1 MRERENES
9 ERVRECGVRV
19 DVCGCGRMWV
29 WVWVWVWVFVY
40 TYSAHLGI
48 EKACSKVVGDRH
60 DEALYLRALRARGR
74 LACLLHLQFDV

>member
-1 MRERENES
+1 MS
-9 ERVRECGVRV
+9 ECVSVVCVWMCVGV
-19 DVCGCGRMWV
+19 DGCGCGCGCG
-29 WVWVWVWVFVY
+29 WVFVY